1 MPPAA
6 TPRGAVGDIVRIRKL
21 EQILSSINPAQLNR
35 HPGGTVDLRLDNGT
49 VFRDGRTVGNA
60 RLNAGSAMTVL

>member
-49 VFRDGRTVGNA
+49 VFRDA
-60 RLNAGSAMTVL
+60 LK